1 MFVAAGEAIEV
12 NVNVDVGLPPLFFL
26 GSTTTTTKTKTV
38 QKNGD
43 INKQTS
49 KVSLLQGKFGGGRKG
64 KIRCTESCSP
74 TRMERS
80 CFSLCFLIYFFLRLF
95 IYLFFTRLFVV
106 VVADIDTF
114 ILTGNGLVM

>member
-1 MFVAAGEAIEV
+1 MLFPA
-12 NVNVDVGLPPLFFL
+12 DFQPLFL
-26 GSTTTTTKTKTV
+26 GSTTTTKTKTV

-49 KVSLLQGKFGGGRKG
+49 KVSLLQGKFGGG
-64 KIRCTESCSP
+64 E
-74 TRMERS
+74 ERVRYVAQNGVLS
-80 CFSLCFLIYFFLRLF
+80 HENGTVLLFSLFSNLFLSPSV